1 MLRGWKRNFNGCN
14 YFWWR
19 VYDQLTE
26 TETFNGT
33 TWTEV
38 GDMAVKAYNMGAAGV
53 NNTAALAC
61 GGAEGAPQA
70 TTDLVEEWSDP
81 VYTIKTVTVS

>member
-1 MLRGWKRNFNGCN
+1 
-14 YFWWR
+14 
-19 VYDQLTE
+19 
-26 TETFNGT
+26 
-33 TWTEV
+33 
-38 GDMAVKAYNMGAAGV
+38 MAVKAYNMGAAGV
-53 NNTAALAC
+53 ANTAALAC